1 MKEKIAALLS
11 KDAKNRKGLDQSL
24 LLITLIAAI
33 CIIATV
39 VNPRFMRISN
49 IINIFQQVS
58 VLGIIACGV
67 GMLLIS
73 GDIDISVGAQVSL
86 IGIIMAM
93 IIERMGGIEPGDPNA
108 WMASYAI
115 PLAIVVSFA
124 VGALLGLINGLI
136 VIKSGVTSFII
147 TLGLGTIYKGI
158 ALLISGGASFM
169 LFGRFEFL
177 GRGRILGVIPVAIFF
192 FLGVVVLSH
201 IILRY
206 TRYGRFL
213 YALGGNKKAAFVSG
227 VNTQGVTLQA
237 YILVGILNGLAALI
251 LISRVGSALAVT
263 GDAYSLD
270 ALAAIIVGGV
280 ILTGGKGSAVN
291 IFLGVLLIGLVGN
304 ALVIMNVNPYLRGIA
319 IGTIIITAVTISN
332 ASSKRN

>member
-1 MKEKIAALLS
+1 MKEKIAALLGN
-11 KDAKNRKGLDQSL
+11 KAKNRKGINQSF
-24 LLITLIAAI
+24 LLITLIAVI

-86 IGIIMAM
+86 IGIIIAL
-93 IIERMGGIEPGDPNA
+93 IIEKMGGIAPGEPNA

-115 PLAIVVSFA
+115 PLAVVAAFA

-158 ALLISGGASFM
+158 ALLISGGASYM

-192 FLGVVVLSH
+192 FLGVVVLSY

-227 VNTQGVTLQA
+227 IKHKRVTLQA
-237 YILVGILNGLAALI
+237 YIMVGLLNGLAALI
-251 LISRVGSALAVT
+251 LISRVGSALATT
-263 GDAYSLD
+263 GEAYSLD

-319 IGTIIITAVTISN
+319 IGTIIIAAVTISN
-332 ASSKRN
+332 ATGKRN

>member
-1 MKEKIAALLS
+1 MKEIITGLFNRES
-11 KDAKNRKGLDQSL
+11 KTKKSINQSL
-24 LLITLIAAI
+24 LLIILIVLL
-33 CIIATV
+33 CIIATA

-67 GMLLIS
+67 GMLLVS

-86 IGIIMAM
+86 IGIILAM
-93 IIERMGGIEPGDPNA
+93 IIEKVGGIAPGEPNA

-124 VGALLGLINGLI
+124 VGALLGLINGII

-147 TLGLGTIYKGI
+147 TLGFSTIYKGV
-158 ALLISGGASFM
+158 ALLISKGASFM
-169 LFGRFEFL
+169 LFGRFETL
-177 GRGRILGVIPVAIFF
+177 GRGRMFGTIPVAIFF
-192 FLGVVVLSH
+192 FLGVVIIAH

-227 VNTQGVTLQA
+227 INTKRVTLQA
-237 YILVGILNGLAALI
+237 YVIVGLLNGLAALI
-251 LISRVGSALAVT
+251 LISRVGSALATT

-280 ILTGGKGSAVN
+280 ILTGGKGSALN

-304 ALVIMNVNPYLRGIA
+304 ALVIMNVNPYLRGIV
-319 IGTIIITAVTISN
+319 IGIIIITAVTISN
-332 ASSKRN
+332 ASSNRK

>member
-1 MKEKIAALLS
+1 MNDKIASLFNKNAN
-11 KDAKNRKGLDQSL
+11 NRKSINQSL
-24 LLITLIAAI
+24 LLLTLIAAI

-86 IGIIMAM
+86 IGIILAM
-93 IIERMGGIEPGDPNA
+93 IIERMGGIAPGEPNA
-108 WMASYAI
+108 WMASFAI

-147 TLGLGTIYKGI
+147 TLGFGTIYKGI

-169 LFGRFEFL
+169 LFGRFETL
-177 GRGRILGVIPVAIFF
+177 GRGRVFGVIPVAIFF
-192 FLGVVVLSH
+192 FWG
-201 IILRY
+201 
-206 TRYGRFL
+206 
-213 YALGGNKKAAFVSG
+213 
-227 VNTQGVTLQA
+227 
-237 YILVGILNGLAALI
+237 
-251 LISRVGSALAVT
+251 
-263 GDAYSLD
+263 
-270 ALAAIIVGGV
+270 
-280 ILTGGKGSAVN
+280 
-291 IFLGVLLIGLVGN
+291 
-304 ALVIMNVNPYLRGIA
+304 
-319 IGTIIITAVTISN
+319 
-332 ASSKRN
+332 